1 MLYIYMYGQFNFYG
15 LTASTMPMLIK
26 LNIHENFEFLSFYYQ
41 YTLQNCYF
49 SGFHCFEQNK

>member
-1 MLYIYMYGQFNFYG
+1 MYGQFNFYG